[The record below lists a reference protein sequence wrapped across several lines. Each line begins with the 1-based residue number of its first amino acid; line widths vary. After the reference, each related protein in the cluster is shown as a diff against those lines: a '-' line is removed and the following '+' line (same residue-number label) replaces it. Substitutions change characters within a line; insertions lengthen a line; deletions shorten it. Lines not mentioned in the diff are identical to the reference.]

1 MIRIKNPKR
10 IEKNIGIYSKVPLFL
25 DENLVLYFKKRAL
38 RAKADLKA
46 IIEANVT
53 KNNRNSKIAIMILL
67 FVLSVL

>member
-10 IEKNIGIYSKVPLFL
+10 IEKNIGIYSNVPLFL

-38 RAKADLKA
+38 RAKADLKE
-46 IIEANVT
+46 IVEANVT
-53 KNNRNSKIAIMILL
+53 KNNKNSKIAMIILL

>member
-1 MIRIKNPKR
+1 MMRIKNPKR

-25 DENLVLYFKKRAL
+25 DENLVLSFKKRAL

-46 IIEANVT
+46 TVEANVI
-53 KNNRNSKIAIMILL
+53 KNSKNSKMAMIILL